1 MTLAVPSA
9 SGNGHDL
16 KTQARVICIGSLGNL
31 VAGYHCD
38 TDAAFA
44 RYFAQAFSPGSN
56 PVAQP
61 IHVASLFA
69 CGFIA
74 RLIGGWLLGY
84 LGHRGRR
91 RKALM
96 LCVLLS
102 CFGLVIIALRPT

>member
-56 PVAQP
+56 PVAP
-61 IHVASLFA
+61 PLHVASRFA

-74 RLIGGWLLGY
+74 RLIEGWLFGHLG
-84 LGHRGRR
+84 
-91 RKALM
+91 
-96 LCVLLS
+96 
-102 CFGLVIIALRPT
+102 IAADAAKR